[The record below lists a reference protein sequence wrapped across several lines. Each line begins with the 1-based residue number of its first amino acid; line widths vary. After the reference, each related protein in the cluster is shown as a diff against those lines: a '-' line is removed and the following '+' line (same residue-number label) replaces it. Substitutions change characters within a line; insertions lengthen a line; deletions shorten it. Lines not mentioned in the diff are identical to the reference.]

1 MIRAVVAIARTDVF
15 RWRRSP
21 ALLAATLIPTV
32 SIAVMVVALTYAVG
46 RQPVALVVES
56 NGPVASHIVQI
67 IRESD
72 GFFLVERDQQQA
84 MRDLKAQRVSAII
97 TIPKTFDDDIK
108 THQARIEVFINNV
121 DLDFSDDVRRSVNEA
136 VVEVDAPSL
145 AGLGAN
151 DLPPGTVSGIPNP
164 YRIDVAE
171 TDLRTPDVS
180 FLAYQIV
187 PVLALL
193 ALTAGT
199 LVTALVIAGER
210 ETGAL
215 KLVAVAPT
223 RRLAVVAGRLL
234 GGTYAAGLLLGLV
247 VAGAALLNVLNPP
260 QGRWPLLAL
269 ILLVTAIGS
278 VGLGVLVGLFTR
290 RVTTTA
296 MLGVNVATAA
306 FLLGGGFT
314 TIAFLPE
321 FVQSVARA
329 FPTYYAVEGVREV
342 LFYDQMPTLAR
353 NLSVLGGTALV
364 SLLVGAV
371 ALART
376 GGSR

>member
-1 MIRAVVAIARTDVF
+1 MMRPLLAVARTDML
-15 RWRRSP
+15 RWLRSP
-21 ALLAATLIPTV
+21 ALIAATLIPAV
-32 SIAVMVVALTYAVG
+32 SIGVMVVALTYAVG
-46 RQPVALVVES
+46 RQPVALVIES
-56 NGPVASHIVQI
+56 DGPVASHIVQI

-72 GFFLVERDQQQA
+72 GFFLVERDRAGAQ
-84 MRDLKAQRVSAII
+84 RDIKAQRVAAVI
-97 TIPKTFDDDIK
+97 TIPRTFDEDVVQ
-108 THQARIEVFINNV
+108 HRARIEVLINNV

-145 AGLGAN
+145 ATLGET
-151 DLPPGTVSGIPNP
+151 DLPPGTVSGVPNP

-171 TDLRTPDVS
+171 TDLRSPDVS

-199 LVTALVIAGER
+199 LVTALVIATER

-215 KLVAVAPT
+215 RVVALTPVRRVA
-223 RRLAVVAGRLL
+223 LVAGRLL
-234 GGTYAAGLLLGLV
+234 GGTYTAGLLLAAV
-247 VAGAALLNVLNPP
+247 VLLGTLLNVLNPP
-260 QGRWPLLAL
+260 AGRWPLLAL
-269 ILLVTAIGS
+269 VLLVTAVGS

-314 TIAFLPE
+314 TIAFLPD
-321 FVQSVARA
+321 FVQNVARA
-329 FPTYYAVEGVREV
+329 FPTYYSVEGVREV
-342 LFYDQMPTLAR
+342 LFYDEMPTLGR
-353 NLSVLGGTALV
+353 NLLVLSAAAVV
-364 SLLVGAV
+364 SLVVGAV
-371 ALART
+371 ALGRPSAR
-376 GGSR
+376 R